1 MEPAWNKWED
11 YSSGSGIQM
20 KNQGLVDNQVLLQY
34 ILEKINGLG
43 KIGCGRHISRMSI
56 RKMGYFTL
64 VQSTVELWT
73 SEVTGHNNRSEL
85 FWCCVNGYGPISVQ
99 FQNYSLVLFKIFGT
113 HSSTILEEDVGFNI
127 YGQQN
132 MEVQEELK
140 IQEKETSIA
149 VFNNQFQIGSVRN
162 EKMDWKTWM
171 LGYCFNWQTWRGT
184 HQSYTDWFWASSYHN
199 FILEV
204 QYQKKWTR
212 RKRLKEQRKNLKKK
226 MNRN

>member
-85 FWCCVNGYGPISVQ
+85 FVLRQRVRANKRLVSELLPSAIQDIWDTFINYFGRRCG
-99 FQNYSLVLFKIFGT
+99 FQHIWATEHGNSRRIEDLGEGNK
-113 HSSTILEEDVGFNI
+113 HSSI
-127 YGQQN
+127 QQL
-132 MEVQEELK
+132 V
-140 IQEKETSIA
+140 S
-149 VFNNQFQIGSVRN
+149 
-162 EKMDWKTWM
+162 
-171 LGYCFNWQTWRGT
+171 NWI
-184 HQSYTDWFWASSYHN
+184 S
-199 FILEV
+199 
-204 QYQKKWTR
+204 KK
-212 RKRLKEQRKNLKKK
+212 
-226 MNRN
+226 